1 MKRLFAVLVL
11 VSACFASR
19 TGKAEEALLWCFND
33 PKITGSNEQTYQA
46 KDVTGPGGEK
56 INAIR
61 MKAVDGDTSSY
72 LQLYASN
79 GSEFISLGDALA
91 MPSEGE
97 DGWVLEPLYAGLGES
112 YAREGVQ
119 FMVELG
125 AYRNVDDWT
134 VLAYGTLAD
143 YSALLSEHIQQMS
156 ATAAPAGSAWD
167 GGAYSIPEPS
177 GAMLLLLGGALLSL
191 RRKRHV

>member
-1 MKRLFAVLVL
+1 MRRLFAGLVL
-11 VSACFASR
+11 IFACFASQ
-19 TGKAEEALLWCFND
+19 TGVAEEALLWRFND
-33 PKITGSNEQTYQA
+33 PDIATLSGESVKAGA
-46 KDVTGPGGEK
+46 VVGPDGK
-56 INAIR
+56 TINAIR

-79 GSEFISLGDALA
+79 GSEFKSLGDALA
-91 MPSEGE
+91 MPSE
-97 DGWVLEPLYAGLGES
+97 DGWALEPLYAGLGES

-125 AYRNVDDWT
+125 AYGGVNDWT

-143 YSALLSEHIQQMS
+143 YSALLSEHIQEMS
-156 ATAAPAGSAWD
+156 ATASAKFAWD

>member
-1 MKRLFAVLVL
+1 MKRLFAGLVL
-11 VSACFASR
+11 IFACFASQ
-19 TGKAEEALLWCFND
+19 TGVAEEALLWCFND
-33 PKITGSNEQTYQA
+33 PDIRHWNGEAYKAGE
-46 KDVTGPGGEK
+46 VTGPGGK
-56 INAIR
+56 TINAIR

-72 LQLYASN
+72 LQLYAGD

-91 MPSEGE
+91 MPSE

-112 YAREGVQ
+112 YAHEGVQ

-125 AYRNVDDWT
+125 AYGGVNDWT

-143 YSALLSEHIQQMS
+143 YSALLSEHIQKMS